1 MRNVLLAV
9 LLISVI
15 ASCKKSKKNTCE
27 VSVAAMAG
35 NYKLTKYSA
44 KITSQPEQD
53 LTSTLTS
60 CEKSGVYHLNADK
73 SAIYTN
79 EASCA
84 DNETGTW
91 DIVNGKISIDIGYGV
106 TDLLVT
112 GWDCNGFNADNSAS
126 VGPITTTYSLHFVK
140 Q

>member
-1 MRNVLLAV
+1 MKKAFLAV
-9 LLISVI
+9 LLISVF
-15 ASCKKSKKNTCE
+15 ASCKKSKSNSCE
-27 VSVAAMAG
+27 VSVVAMAG

-53 LTSTLTS
+53 LSSTLTS

-73 SAIYTN
+73 SATYTN

-91 DIVNGKISIDIGYGV
+91 DIVNGKITINIGYGV

-126 VGPITTTYSLHFVK
+126 VGPITTTYSLHFAK